1 MQPVGLKEWEIKF
14 KQNREILPC
23 ISRVVE
29 LVLSTGCLQVQCTL
43 TVYPEYPG
51 KADVSRGKAA
61 RNACNIWYGLHSRQ
75 VTFVFDE
82 RDNVYS
88 L

>member
-1 MQPVGLKEWEIKF
+1 M
-14 KQNREILPC
+14 
-23 ISRVVE
+23 
-29 LVLSTGCLQVQCTL
+29 STECLQVQCAL
-43 TVYPEYPG
+43 V

-61 RNACNIWYGLHSRQ
+61 RNACNISYGLHSPQ
-75 VTFVFDE
+75 VTFDFDE

>member
-1 MQPVGLKEWEIKF
+1 MGEGGGGEKRKVSLLQFSPFFASIFPLFPQK
-14 KQNREILPC
+14 RLIL
-23 ISRVVE
+23 R
-29 LVLSTGCLQVQCTL
+29 LTLSTLV
-43 TVYPEYPG
+43 

-61 RNACNIWYGLHSRQ
+61 RNACNIWYGLHSPQ
-75 VTFVFDE
+75 VTFVCDE